1 MAIFNGSNFAKI
13 NSVPSQKIPKGELSG
28 KVRCLYDSFACPQ
41 NIIAIGDKINMSALL
56 PKGARVLEA
65 VLASPSLGTTGI
77 MQLGFAAG
85 AIEAADPDA
94 FIAVADAG
102 GQAVKAEMPLGSY
115 GLGKQF
121 SEDLQVQINFTEASD
136 AANGLVIQA
145 WIYYVLD

>member
-1 MAIFNGSNFAKI
+1 MAIFNGSNFEKV
-13 NSVPSQKIPKGELSG
+13 NSVPSQKIPKGEFSG
-28 KVRCLYDSFACPQ
+28 KVRCLYDSFSCAQ
-41 NIIAIGDKINMSALL
+41 NVFAISDKINIGALL

-77 MQLGFAAG
+77 MQLGIAAG
-85 AIEAADPDA
+85 ASEAADPNA
-94 FIAVADAG
+94 FINAADAG

-136 AANGLVIQA
+136 AADGLVIQA

>member
-1 MAIFNGSNFAKI
+1 MAIFNGSNFAKV
-13 NSVPSQKIPKGELSG
+13 NSVPSQKIPKGEFSG

-65 VLASPSLGTTGI
+65 VIASPSLGTTGI

-94 FIAVADAG
+94 FIVSADAG
-102 GQAVKAEMPLGSY
+102 GQAVKAEMPLNAY
-115 GLGKQF
+115 ALGKQF